1 MSLNATFSL
10 GTTYDQQEQEQ
21 EDYADDEVD
30 LGGKVFQEG
39 AAEGDY
45 VDEFSQGDQVDY
57 EAEMNDG
64 LQGEVLDLQIT
75 EPLDGEFQVG
85 PWRTCTPVQ
94 HVHTFRPHARL
105 HNTCTPSDHMHT
117 YTTRAHLQTTCT
129 LTQQVH
135 TFRPHTHVHNTYTPM
150 HHMHT
155 YTNPWT
161 LSDHMHT

>member
-10 GTTYDQQEQEQ
+10 GTAYSQQGQG
-21 EDYADDEVD
+21 DYADDVVD

-39 AAEGDY
+39 AAEGEY

-57 EAEMNDG
+57 GEEMNDG

-85 PWRTCTPVQ
+85 PR
-94 HVHTFRPHARL
+94 R
-105 HNTCTPSDHMHT
+105 
-117 YTTRAHLQTTCT
+117 
-129 LTQQVH
+129 
-135 TFRPHTHVHNTYTPM
+135 TYTPM

-155 YTNPWT
+155 YTTGADLQTTCT
-161 LSDHMHT
+161 LLAQQICTTCTLTHAHLQTTCIPTQHVNTYQHRAHTMCTC